1 MGADADTGGERAA
14 ATAAGADRTLRVALG
29 RRVEVIG
36 DLLLP
41 PEPTDSSLAACRDI
55 ARRLEEWQGPGVVIL
70 CGRLVAPG
78 CPDDPCGVVD
88 RHPDLTDALATFAA
102 RADSQVIVMMVPSE
116 RDPALV
122 RALERRGV
130 TVRDG
135 VDLACET
142 GAGTRTVLV
151 RAGSLRPDGNPPI
164 DAAPTD
170 DRPWLAG
177 MERLD
182 DPRLARRFVT
192 SRVLYRRLRR
202 YLWAPPLALAVIAL
216 LLRVEF
222 VVDGLGRVFRTPRQ
236 QNALQRAYDATWASR
251 FIVTVVIA
259 VALLAVLALVVAITS
274 RGIWRAL
281 GGEGLPAPWAGGAS
295 GTRPIAHAQ
304 LELDGEDALDATRAA
319 LEAGSSGV
327 IVGGSLV
334 PELTQLDAG
343 FFACPGATSE
353 VVHEHRGRL
362 GLPPTFLHHR
372 QESTLEIETGAELH
386 VRLLVAEADLPLA
399 TMGERLVTADSV
411 VKGRSKA
418 GDVHAELAASWPSG
432 ASWPPAPEVA
442 ADRIGVRRIRRLA
455 AVSLFVAGAIDLL
468 SSVTT
473 PLREHLHLIAQY
485 LPVAVV
491 QAAGALTAIAGI
503 GMIMLSRGILRGQ
516 RRSWL
521 VAVTLLVASLALHL
535 LHAADVIT
543 LVVCACVLTLLV
555 VQRERFRARTEPAT
569 LVTAFVILAVG
580 GVIATLGGFLAV
592 EVAGRVH
599 HHPLPAWPDVLLGS
613 AERLVGVQ
621 RVAFPRTIDRY
632 ASISLLAVGLSLIVV
647 ALYLLTR
654 PVVDRRLSSG
664 RASMGRRAAELRARD
679 IVRRH
684 GTGTLDYFA
693 LRDDKQWFFHRDS
706 LVAYAVFGGVCLV
719 SPDPIGP
726 FSERAHVWDSFRR
739 YVDRNGWGLGVMGAG
754 EEWLPT
760 YQASGMRFL
769 YIGDEAVVDPR
780 AFSLQGGKMKGLR
793 QAVNRVER
801 YGYTVRFLDPAR
813 LEPEDAAR
821 MAELMAKSR
830 RGEQERGFSM
840 MLGRLFDRRD
850 TGLLL
855 TLVEGPDGAPVAMC
869 QFVPS
874 PAIGGYSLDLMRR
887 DPGDHPNGLL
897 DFALC
902 STIDHL
908 KGMGLRG
915 LSLNFA
921 ALRSVLEGDTGDGV
935 TQRVERWALRRLS
948 GVLQIETLWR
958 FNAKYEPK
966 WLPRYIVFDSAEQFV
981 PVVLQIMRA
990 ESLTEVP
997 VIGRLLTTSVAK
1009 RSGPAL
1015 PGEVVAA
1022 QERTGNG
1029 TPPRKEA
1036 GTAGAASV
1044 SDPRC
1049 PRCGHPGV
1057 HHSRGDGGPCEGCDR
1072 CWSDEQRRD
1081 RPPHHI
1087 STGGAT

>member
-1 MGADADTGGERAA
+1 MPRDVDTGETPA
-14 ATAAGADRTLRVALG
+14 ATADVAHVVDVPLG
-29 RRVEVIG
+29 RRVEIIG

-41 PEPTDSSLAACRDI
+41 AEPTDSSRAACRDI
-55 ARRLEEWQGPGVVIL
+55 ARRLEDWQGPGTVVL
-70 CGRLVAPG
+70 CGRLVVPG
-78 CPDDPCGVVD
+78 GPDEAEPATAL
-88 RHPDLTDALATFAA
+88 RHHTELTDALAAFGA
-102 RADSQVIVMMVPSE
+102 RHDSQVVAVLSAAE
-116 RDPALV
+116 HDAAVVLL
-122 RALERRGV
+122 LESSGV
-130 TVRDG
+130 AVHDA

-142 GAGTRTVLV
+142 GAGTRRVLV
-151 RAGSLRPDGNPPI
+151 RAGVIRPGAHPPF
-164 DAAPTD
+164 DAAPPD
-170 DRPWLAG
+170 DRPWLTG

-182 DPRLARRFVT
+182 DPTLARRFVT
-192 SRVLYRRLRR
+192 SRLLYRRLRR

-222 VVDGLGRVFRTPRQ
+222 VVDGLGRVFRSPRQ
-236 QNALQRAYDATWASR
+236 QDALQRAHAATWASR
-251 FIVTVVIA
+251 AVVTLIIA
-259 VALLAVLALVVAITS
+259 VVLLAVLALVVAITS

-281 GGEGLPAPWAGGAS
+281 GGGGLPAPWAAGQA

-304 LELDGEDALDATRAA
+304 LDIDGVDALDLTRAA
-319 LEAGSSGV
+319 VQAGASGV
-327 IVGGSLV
+327 VAGGAIV
-334 PELTQLDAG
+334 PELTHLDAG
-343 FFACPGATSE
+343 FFACPGATAE

-372 QESTLEIETGAELH
+372 QESTLEIETGADLH
-386 VRLLVAEADLPLA
+386 VRLLLAEADLPTA
-399 TMGERLVTADSV
+399 TLGERLVTADAV

-418 GDVHAELAASWPSG
+418 AEVHAELAAGWPSG
-432 ASWPPAPEVA
+432 PSWPPAPEVA
-442 ADRIGVRRIRRLA
+442 ADRVRVRRIRRMA
-455 AVSLFVAGAIDLL
+455 AVSLFLAGAIDLL

-485 LPVAVV
+485 LPIAVV
-491 QAAGALTAIAGI
+491 QAAGALSAIAGI
-503 GMIMLSRGILRGQ
+503 GMIMLSRGILKGQ

-521 VAVTLLVASLALHL
+521 VAVALLVASLALHL

-543 LVVCACVLTLLV
+543 LIVCAAVLTLLV
-555 VQRERFRARTEPAT
+555 VQRERFRAQTEPAT
-569 LVTAFVILAVG
+569 ILSAFVILAVG
-580 GVIATLGGFLAV
+580 GAIATLGGFIAV
-592 EVAGRVH
+592 ELAGRVH
-599 HHPLPAWPDVLLGS
+599 HHPLPSWPDVLLGS
-613 AERLVGVQ
+613 AERLVGV
-621 RVAFPRTIDRY
+621 RWIAYPTTIDRY
-632 ASISLLAVGLSLIVV
+632 ASISLLAVGISLILV
-647 ALYLLTR
+647 ALYELTR

-664 RASMGRRAAELRARD
+664 RATVGRRAAELRARD

-693 LRDDKQWFFHRDS
+693 LRDDKKWFFHRDS

-739 YVDRNGWGLGVMGAG
+739 FVDRNGWGLGVMGAG

-780 AFSLQGGKMKGLR
+780 TFSLDGGKMKGLR
-793 QAVNRVER
+793 QAVNRVAR
-801 YGYTVRFLDPAR
+801 YGYTVRFLDPAQ
-813 LEPEDAAR
+813 LDPVDAAA

-840 MLGRLFDRRD
+840 MLGRLFDPRD

-855 TLVEGPDGAPVAMC
+855 ALVEGPDGVPVAMC

-887 DPGDHPNGLL
+887 DPGEHPNGLL

-902 STIDHL
+902 STINHL
-908 KGMGLRG
+908 KDRRMRG

-921 ALRSVLEGDTGDGV
+921 AMRSVLEGDNGDGV

-981 PVVLQIMRA
+981 PVVVQIMRA

-997 VIGRLLTTSVAK
+997 VIGRLLTTATAK
-1009 RSGPAL
+1009 RSGPAV
-1015 PGEVVAA
+1015 PEEVLAA
-1022 QERTGNG
+1022 MDEAAGDADATRVNG
-1029 TPPRKEA
+1029 A
-1036 GTAGAASV
+1036 GTRHEAKTAG
-1044 SDPRC
+1044 
-1049 PRCGHPGV
+1049 
-1057 HHSRGDGGPCEGCDR
+1057 
-1072 CWSDEQRRD
+1072 RR
-1081 RPPHHI
+1081 P
-1087 STGGAT
+1087 

>member
-1 MGADADTGGERAA
+1 MGADADTGGGRAEAISA
-14 ATAAGADRTLRVALG
+14 AENRALRVALG

-41 PEPTDSSLAACRDI
+41 PEPTDSSRAACRDI
-55 ARRLEEWQGPGVVIL
+55 ARRLEEWQGPGIVIL

-78 CPDDPCGVVD
+78 CTDDQSGVVD
-88 RHPDLTDALATFAA
+88 RHADLTDALATFAA
-102 RADSQVIVMMVPSE
+102 RTDSQVIVVMVPSE
-116 RDPALV
+116 RDPVLV
-122 RALERRGV
+122 EALERRGV
-130 TVRDG
+130 TVCGG

-151 RAGSLRPDGNPPI
+151 RAGSLRPDGKAPV

-236 QNALQRAYDATWASR
+236 QTALQRAYDATWASR

-319 LEAGSSGV
+319 VEAGSSGV
-327 IVGGSLV
+327 IVGGALV

-386 VRLLVAEADLPLA
+386 VRLLLAEADLPLA
-399 TMGERLVTADSV
+399 TMGERLVTADTV

-418 GDVHAELAASWPSG
+418 ADVHAELVASWPSG

-442 ADRIGVRRIRRLA
+442 ADRIRVRRIRRLA

-503 GMIMLSRGILRGQ
+503 GMIMLSRGILKGQ

-521 VAVTLLVASLALHL
+521 VAVTLLMASLALHL
-535 LHAADVIT
+535 VHAADVVT

-555 VQRERFRARTEPAT
+555 VQRERFRAQTEPAT

-621 RVAFPRTIDRY
+621 SVAFPTTIDRY
-632 ASISLLAVGLSLIVV
+632 ASVSLLAVGLSLILV

-654 PVVDRRLSSG
+654 PVVDRRLSSQ
-664 RASMGRRAAELRARD
+664 RAAMGRRAAELRARD

-706 LVAYAVFGGVCLV
+706 VVAYAVFGGVCLV

-739 YVDRNGWGLGVMGAG
+739 FVDRNGWGLGVMGAS

-780 AFSLQGGKMKGLR
+780 EFSLQGGKMKGLR
-793 QAVNRVER
+793 QAVNRVAR

-902 STIDHL
+902 STIEHL
-908 KGMGLRG
+908 EGMGMRG

-1015 PGEVVAA
+1015 PDEVLAA
-1022 QERTGNG
+1022 QEHTGNG
-1029 TPPRKEA
+1029 APSRQEA
-1036 GTAGAASV
+1036 GTAG
-1044 SDPRC
+1044 PR
-1049 PRCGHPGV
+1049 P
-1057 HHSRGDGGPCEGCDR
+1057 
-1072 CWSDEQRRD
+1072 
-1081 RPPHHI
+1081 
-1087 STGGAT
+1087 

>member
-1 MGADADTGGERAA
+1 MAPACTDDPV
-14 ATAAGADRTLRVALG
+14 ATLG
-29 RRVEVIG
+29 RHPE
-36 DLLLP
+36 LL
-41 PEPTDSSLAACRDI
+41 
-55 ARRLEEWQGPGVVIL
+55 
-70 CGRLVAPG
+70 
-78 CPDDPCGVVD
+78 
-88 RHPDLTDALATFAA
+88 DALEAFGS
-102 RADSQVIVMMVPSE
+102 RPDSQVIVVSAPTE

-122 RALERRGV
+122 DALERRGV
-130 TVRDG
+130 SVRDG

-151 RAGSLRPDGNPPI
+151 RTGSLRPDGTPPL
-164 DAAPTD
+164 DAAPSD
-170 DRPWLAG
+170 ERPWLTG

-202 YLWAPPLALAVIAL
+202 YLWAPPLVLAVIAL

-236 QNALQRAYDATWASR
+236 QTALQRAYNATWPSR
-251 FIVTVVIA
+251 FMVTLVIA
-259 VALLAVLALVVAITS
+259 VVLLGILALVVALTS

-281 GGEGLPAPWAGGAS
+281 GGEGLPAPWAGGPS
-295 GTRPIAHAQ
+295 GTRPIAHEL
-304 LELDGEDALDATRAA
+304 LEVDGHGALDATRVAV
-319 LEAGSSGV
+319 EAGASGV
-327 IVGGSLV
+327 IVGGALV
-334 PELTQLDAG
+334 AELTHLDTG

-386 VRLLVAEADLPLA
+386 VRLLLAEADLPLA
-399 TMGERLVTADSV
+399 TLGERLVTADTV

-418 GDVHAELAASWPSG
+418 ADVHAELVASWPGG

-442 ADRIGVRRIRRLA
+442 ADHIRVRRMRRLG
-455 AVSLFVAGAIDLL
+455 AVLLFVAGAIDLL

-503 GMIMLSRGILRGQ
+503 GMIMLSRGVLRGQ

-521 VAVTLLVASLALHL
+521 VAVGLLIASLALHL
-535 LHAADVIT
+535 LHAADIIT
-543 LVVCACVLTLLV
+543 LVVCAGVLTLLI
-555 VQRERFRARTEPAT
+555 VQRECFKAQTESAT
-569 LVTAFVILAVG
+569 AVTAFVILAVG
-580 GVIATLGGFLAV
+580 GVVATLGGFFAV

-599 HHPLPAWPDVLLGS
+599 HHPLPGWPDVLLGS
-613 AERLVGVQ
+613 AERLVGVDW
-621 RVAFPRTIDRY
+621 VTFPPTIDRY
-632 ASISLLAVGLSLIVV
+632 VSVSLLAVGLSLIVV
-647 ALYLLTR
+647 ALFLLTR

-664 RASMGRRAAELRARD
+664 RAAIGRRAAELRARD

-726 FSERAHVWDSFRR
+726 FSERAHVWDSFRH

-780 AFSLQGGKMKGLR
+780 EFSLQGGKMKGLR
-793 QAVNRVER
+793 QAVNRVAR
-801 YGYTVRFLDPAR
+801 YGYTVRFLDPAH
-813 LEPEDAAR
+813 LDAADAAR

-850 TGLLL
+850 TGLML

-887 DPGDHPNGLL
+887 DPGEHPNGLL

-908 KGMGLRG
+908 KEMGMKG

-921 ALRSVLEGDTGDGV
+921 ALRSVLEGDNGDGV

-958 FNAKYEPK
+958 FNAKYEPR

-997 VIGRLLTTSVAK
+997 VIGRLLTTGGTK
-1009 RSGPAL
+1009 RAGPAV
-1015 PGEVVAA
+1015 PEEVLAA
-1022 QERTGNG
+1022 QQAANG
-1029 TPPRKEA
+1029 APSRQETEAEAETAAPR
-1036 GTAGAASV
+1036 
-1044 SDPRC
+1044 
-1049 PRCGHPGV
+1049 
-1057 HHSRGDGGPCEGCDR
+1057 
-1072 CWSDEQRRD
+1072 Q
-1081 RPPHHI
+1081 
-1087 STGGAT
+1087 

>member
-1 MGADADTGGERAA
+1 MGSDADTGVASEPV
-14 ATAAGADRTLRVALG
+14 TAGGTDRMLPVALG

-41 PEPTDSSLAACRDI
+41 PEPTDSSRAACRDI
-55 ARRLEEWQGPGVVIL
+55 AQRLDEWQGPGIVIV

-78 CPDDPCGVVD
+78 CPDDPAGVLD
-88 RHPDLTDALATFAA
+88 QHRDLMDAWGTFAS
-102 RADSQVIVMMVPSE
+102 RADSQVVVVMAPSE
-116 RDPALV
+116 RGPALV
-122 RALERRGV
+122 QALERRGV
-130 TVRDG
+130 AVRDG

-151 RAGSLRPDGNPPI
+151 RAGTLRPDGNPPM
-164 DAAPTD
+164 DATPSD
-170 DRPWLAG
+170 DRPWLVG
-177 MERLD
+177 MDRLD
-182 DPRLARRFVT
+182 DPRSARRFVT

-202 YLWAPPLALAVIAL
+202 YLWAPPLVLAVIAL

-222 VVDGLGRVFRTPRQ
+222 VIDGLGRVFRTHRQ
-236 QNALQRAYDATWASR
+236 QTALQRAYDATWPSR
-251 FIVTVVIA
+251 FIVTLVIA
-259 VALLAVLALVVAITS
+259 VALLAILALVVAITS

-281 GGEGLPAPWAGGAS
+281 GGEGLPAPWAGGPS
-295 GTRPIAHAQ
+295 GTRSVAHAQ
-304 LELDGEDALDATRAA
+304 LELDGVDALDAARAA
-319 LEAGSSGV
+319 VEAGASGV
-327 IVGGSLV
+327 IVGGAVV
-334 PELTQLDAG
+334 PELTHLDVG

-386 VRLLVAEADLPLA
+386 VRLLLAEADLPLA
-399 TMGERLVTADSV
+399 TLGERLVTADSV

-418 GDVHAELAASWPSG
+418 AQVHAELAASWPGG

-442 ADRIGVRRIRRLA
+442 ADHIRVRRIRRLA
-455 AVSLFVAGAIDLL
+455 AVLLFVAGAIDLL

-491 QAAGALTAIAGI
+491 QAAGALTALAGI

-521 VAVTLLVASLALHL
+521 VAVMLLIASLALHL
-535 LHAADVIT
+535 LHAADVVT
-543 LVVCACVLTLLV
+543 LAVCAGVLALLI
-555 VQRERFRARTEPAT
+555 VQRDRFRAQTEQAT
-569 LVTAFVILAVG
+569 LVSAFVILAVG
-580 GVIATLGGFLAV
+580 GMVATLGGFLAV

-599 HHPLPAWPDVLLGS
+599 HHPLPGWPEVLLGS
-613 AERLVGVQ
+613 AERLVGLDSV
-621 RVAFPRTIDRY
+621 VFPPTIDRY
-632 ASISLLAVGLSLIVV
+632 VSISLLAVGISLIVV

-664 RASMGRRAAELRARD
+664 RAAIGRRAAELRARD

-739 YVDRNGWGLGVMGAG
+739 FVDRNGWGLGVMGAG

-780 AFSLQGGKMKGLR
+780 EFSLQGGKMKGLR
-793 QAVNRVER
+793 QAVNRVAR

-813 LEPEDAAR
+813 LDPADAAR

-902 STIDHL
+902 STIERL
-908 KGMGLRG
+908 NEMGMKG

-921 ALRSVLEGDTGDGV
+921 ALRSVLEGDSGDGV

-958 FNAKYEPK
+958 FNAKYEPR

-981 PVVLQIMRA
+981 PVVVQIMRA

-997 VIGRLLTTSVAK
+997 VIGRLLTTSGAK

-1015 PGEVVAA
+1015 PVEVLAA
-1022 QERTGNG
+1022 QEHAGNG
-1029 TPPRKEA
+1029 KATPQEA
-1036 GTAGAASV
+1036 GTA
-1044 SDPRC
+1044 PR
-1049 PRCGHPGV
+1049 P
-1057 HHSRGDGGPCEGCDR
+1057 
-1072 CWSDEQRRD
+1072 
-1081 RPPHHI
+1081 
-1087 STGGAT
+1087 

>member
-1 MGADADTGGERAA
+1 MPPRRAPWA
-14 ATAAGADRTLRVALG
+14 ATRSSPSALG
-29 RRVEVIG
+29 AFA
-36 DLLLP
+36 
-41 PEPTDSSLAACRDI
+41 TRD
-55 ARRLEEWQGPGVVIL
+55 
-70 CGRLVAPG
+70 
-78 CPDDPCGVVD
+78 
-88 RHPDLTDALATFAA
+88 
-102 RADSQVIVMMVPSE
+102 DSQVVAVLAAE
-116 RDPALV
+116 QDPELV
-122 RALERRGV
+122 RALEGCRV
-130 TVRDG
+130 TVRAA

-142 GAGTRTVLV
+142 GVGIRTVLV
-151 RAGSLRPDGNPPI
+151 RAGTMRPDANPPI
-164 DAAPTD
+164 DAAPAD
-170 DRPWLAG
+170 ERPWLAG

-192 SRVLYRRLRR
+192 SRLLYRRLRR
-202 YLWAPPLALAVIAL
+202 YLWAPPLVLAAIAL
-216 LLRVEF
+216 LLRIDF
-222 VVDGLGRVFRTPRQ
+222 VVDGLGRIFRSPRQ
-236 QNALQRAYDATWASR
+236 QDALQRAYAATWFSR
-251 FIVTVVIA
+251 FIATVVIA
-259 VALLAVLALVVAITS
+259 VALLAVLAVVVAITS

-281 GGEGLPAPWAGGAS
+281 GGEGLPAPWASGLS

-304 LELDGEDALDATRAA
+304 LEIDGVDALDFTRAA
-319 LEAGSSGV
+319 VEAGASGV
-327 IVGGSLV
+327 VAGGALV
-334 PELTQLDAG
+334 PELTHLDAG
-343 FFACPGATSE
+343 FFACPGASSE

-372 QESTLEIETGAELH
+372 QEATLEIETGADLH
-386 VRLLVAEADLPLA
+386 VRLLLAEADLPLA
-399 TMGERLVTADSV
+399 TMGERLVTSDV
-411 VKGRSKA
+411 VIKGRSKA
-418 GDVHAELAASWPSG
+418 AEVHAELAAGWPSG
-432 ASWPPAPEVA
+432 ASWPPAPDVA
-442 ADRIGVRRIRRLA
+442 ADRIRVRRIRRIA
-455 AVSLFVAGAIDLL
+455 AVSLFVAGAIDVL

-473 PLREHLHLIAQY
+473 PLRQHLHLIATY

-503 GMIMLSRGILRGQ
+503 AMIMLSRGILKGQ
-516 RRSWL
+516 RRSWM
-521 VAVTLLVASLALHL
+521 VAVALLVASLALHL
-535 LHAADVIT
+535 LHAAGFV
-543 LVVCACVLTLLV
+543 TLLV
-555 VQRERFRARTEPAT
+555 CAAVLILLIVQRELFRAQTEPAT

-580 GVIATLGGFLAV
+580 GLVATLGGFLAV

-599 HHPLPAWPDVLLGS
+599 HHPLPGWPDVLLGS

-621 RVAFPRTIDRY
+621 WVAFPATVNRY
-632 ASISLLAVGLSLIVV
+632 VSISLLAVGLSLIVV

-664 RASMGRRAAELRARD
+664 RAAMGRRAAELRARD

-739 YVDRNGWGLGVMGAG
+739 FVDRNGWGLGVMGAG
-754 EEWLPT
+754 EQWLPT

-780 AFSLQGGKMKGLR
+780 EFSLEGGKMKGLR
-793 QAVNRVER
+793 QAVNRVAR
-801 YGYTVRFLDPAR
+801 YGYTVRFLDPAH
-813 LEPEDAAR
+813 LSPQDAAC

-840 MLGRLFDRRD
+840 MLGRLFDPRD

-855 TLVEGPDGAPVAMC
+855 TLVEGPDGTPVAMC

-902 STIDHL
+902 STISHL
-908 KGMGLRG
+908 KEMGMKG

-921 ALRSVLEGDTGDGV
+921 AMRSILEGDTGDGV

-958 FNAKYEPK
+958 FNAKYEPH

-981 PVVLQIMRA
+981 PVAVQIMRA

-997 VIGRLLTTSVAK
+997 VIGRLLTTGVAK
-1009 RSGPAL
+1009 RSGPAV
-1015 PGEVVAA
+1015 PDEVLVAMEDQDDGA
-1022 QERTGNG
+1022 TSRH
-1029 TPPRKEA
+1029 EA
-1036 GTAGAASV
+1036 KTAG
-1044 SDPRC
+1044 PR
-1049 PRCGHPGV
+1049 
-1057 HHSRGDGGPCEGCDR
+1057 S
-1072 CWSDEQRRD
+1072 
-1081 RPPHHI
+1081 
-1087 STGGAT
+1087 

>member
-1 MGADADTGGERAA
+1 MGDDVDTGVMGAP
-14 ATAAGADRTLRVALG
+14 AAGAGTDRILHVALG

-41 PEPTDSSLAACRDI
+41 SEPSDSSRAACRDI
-55 ARRLEEWQGPGVVIL
+55 ARRLEEWQGPGIVII
-70 CGRLVAPG
+70 CGRLVAPS
-78 CPDDPCGVVD
+78 CHADPSDAVGA
-88 RHPDLTDALATFAA
+88 HPELTDALGAFAA
-102 RADSQVIVMMVPSE
+102 RSDSRVIVVMAPSE
-116 RDPALV
+116 RDPEV
-122 RALERRGV
+122 VHALERLGV

-151 RAGSLRPDGNPPI
+151 RAGSLRPDGNPPV

-236 QNALQRAYDATWASR
+236 QTALRRAYDATWSSR
-251 FIVTVVIA
+251 FVVTVVIA
-259 VALLAVLALVVAITS
+259 LALLAVLAVVVAITS

-281 GGEGLPAPWAGGAS
+281 GGEGLPAPWAGGLS
-295 GTRPIAHAQ
+295 GARPIAHDQ
-304 LELDGEDALDATRAA
+304 LQLGGEDALDVTRAA
-319 LEAGSSGV
+319 VEAGASGV
-327 IVGGSLV
+327 IVGGALV
-334 PELTQLDAG
+334 PELTHLDVG
-343 FFACPGATSE
+343 FFACPGATAE

-386 VRLLVAEADLPLA
+386 VRLLLAEADLPSA
-399 TMGERLVTADSV
+399 TMGERLVTADAV

-418 GDVHAELAASWPSG
+418 ADVHAELAASWPGG

-442 ADRIGVRRIRRLA
+442 ADRIRVRRIRRLA

-468 SSVTT
+468 SSITT

-485 LPVAVV
+485 LPISVV

-516 RRSWL
+516 HRSWL
-521 VAVTLLVASLALHL
+521 VAVTLLVATLALHL
-535 LHAADVIT
+535 LHAADIIT
-543 LVVCACVLTLLV
+543 LLVCAGVLTLLI
-555 VQRERFRARTEPAT
+555 VQRERFRAQTEPAT
-569 LVTAFVILAVG
+569 LVTAFLILAVG
-580 GVIATLGGFLAV
+580 GVVATLGGFVAV

-599 HHPLPAWPDVLLGS
+599 HHALPGWPHVLLGS

-621 RVAFPRTIDRY
+621 WVAFPTTIDRY
-632 ASISLLAVGLSLIVV
+632 ASISLLAVGISLIVV

-664 RASMGRRAAELRARD
+664 RAAIGRRAAEIRARD

-780 AFSLQGGKMKGLR
+780 EFSLQGGKMKGLR
-793 QAVNRVER
+793 QAVNRVAR

-813 LEPEDAAR
+813 LDPADAAC
-821 MAELMAKSR
+821 MADLMAKSR

-887 DPGDHPNGLL
+887 DPGEHPNGLL

-902 STIDHL
+902 STIDHV
-908 KGMGLRG
+908 KEMGMKG

-921 ALRSVLEGDTGDGV
+921 ALRSVLEGETGDGV

-981 PVVLQIMRA
+981 PVAVQIMRA

-997 VIGRLLTTSVAK
+997 VIGRLLTTGVAK
-1009 RSGPAL
+1009 RSGPAVPEEVL
-1015 PGEVVAA
+1015 AARERGE
-1022 QERTGNG
+1022 NG
-1029 TPPRKEA
+1029 APSREEA
-1036 GTAGAASV
+1036 GTAG
-1044 SDPRC
+1044 PR
-1049 PRCGHPGV
+1049 P
-1057 HHSRGDGGPCEGCDR
+1057 
-1072 CWSDEQRRD
+1072 
-1081 RPPHHI
+1081 
-1087 STGGAT
+1087 

>member
-1 MGADADTGGERAA
+1 MGSDVDMGVLRVRATEPHA
-14 ATAAGADRTLRVALG
+14 VRTLHVALG

-41 PEPTDSSLAACRDI
+41 SEPTDCSRAACRDV
-55 ARRLEEWQGPGVVIL
+55 ARRLDEWQGPGIVIL
-70 CGRLVAPG
+70 CGRLVAPS
-78 CPDDPCGVVD
+78 CPAGEGSAGALCS
-88 RHPDLTDALATFAA
+88 HPELADALSAFAA
-102 RADSQVIVMMVPSE
+102 RDDSEVIVVMAAAE
-116 RDPALV
+116 KDPEL
-122 RALERRGV
+122 RQALERCGAM
-130 TVRDG
+130 VRDA

-151 RAGSLRPDGNPPI
+151 RAGSMHLDANPPV
-164 DAAPTD
+164 DAAPTE

-192 SRVLYRRLRR
+192 SRLLYRRLRR
-202 YLWAPPLALAVIAL
+202 YVWAPPLLLAAIAL
-216 LLRVEF
+216 LLRVDF
-222 VVDGLGRVFRTPRQ
+222 VVDTLDRIFRSPRQ
-236 QNALQRAYDATWASR
+236 QDALQRAYAATWFSR
-251 FIVTVVIA
+251 LLVTLVIA
-259 VALLAVLALVVAITS
+259 IALLAVLALVVAVTS

-281 GGEGLPAPWAGGAS
+281 GGEGLPAPWAAGPS
-295 GTRPIAHAQ
+295 GIRPIAHAQ
-304 LELDGEDALDATRAA
+304 LEIDGEDALDATRAA
-319 LEAGSSGV
+319 VERGASGV
-327 IVGGSLV
+327 IAGGALV
-334 PELTQLDAG
+334 PELTHLDAG

-372 QESTLEIETGAELH
+372 QEATLEIETGADLH
-386 VRLLVAEADLPLA
+386 VRLLLAEADLPMA
-399 TMGERLVTADSV
+399 TMGERLVTSDIV
-411 VKGRSKA
+411 IKGRA
-418 GDVHAELAASWPSG
+418 LVADVHAEMAAGWPAG

-442 ADRIGVRRIRRLA
+442 ADRIRVRRIRRLA

-473 PLREHLHLIAQY
+473 PLRMHLHLIAAY
-485 LPVAVV
+485 LPIAVV
-491 QAAGALTAIAGI
+491 QAAGALTALAGI
-503 GMIMLSRGILRGQ
+503 GMIMLSRGILKGQ
-516 RRSWL
+516 RRSWM
-521 VAVTLLVASLALHL
+521 VAVALLVASLALHL
-535 LHAADVIT
+535 IHAAGFGS
-543 LVVCACVLTLLV
+543 LLVCAGVLTLLI
-555 VQRERFRARTEPAT
+555 VQRERFRAQTESAT
-569 LVTAFVILAVG
+569 LVTAFVILAIGGLIATVG
-580 GVIATLGGFLAV
+580 GFVAV

-599 HHPLPAWPDVLLGS
+599 HHFLPAWPNVLLGS

-621 RVAFPRTIDRY
+621 SVEFPATIDRY
-632 ASISLLAVGLSLIVV
+632 VSISLLAVGISLIVV

-664 RASMGRRAAELRARD
+664 RAAMGRRAAELRARD

-693 LRDDKQWFFHRDS
+693 LRDDKHWFFHRDS

-754 EEWLPT
+754 EKWLPT

-780 AFSLQGGKMKGLR
+780 EFSLEGGKMKGLR
-793 QAVNRVER
+793 QAVNRVAR
-801 YGYTVRFLDPAR
+801 YGYTVRFLDPAH
-813 LEPEDAAR
+813 LDPADAGC

-840 MLGRLFDRRD
+840 MLGRLFDPRD

-855 TLVEGPDGAPVAMC
+855 TLVEGPDGTPVAMC

-874 PAIGGYSLDLMRR
+874 PAIGGFSLDLMRR
-887 DPGDHPNGLL
+887 DPGEHPNGLL

-902 STIDHL
+902 STITHL
-908 KGMGLRG
+908 EELGMKG

-921 ALRSVLEGDTGDGV
+921 AMRSILEGETGDGV

-958 FNAKYEPK
+958 FNAKYEPQ

-981 PVVLQIMRA
+981 PVAVQIMRA

-997 VIGRLLTTSVAK
+997 VLGRLLTTGVAK
-1009 RSGPAL
+1009 RSGPAV
-1015 PGEVVAA
+1015 PEEVLAA
-1022 QERTGNG
+1022 MAVPENG
-1029 TPPRKEA
+1029 AAGQHEA
-1036 GTAGAASV
+1036 ETAG
-1044 SDPRC
+1044 PR
-1049 PRCGHPGV
+1049 
-1057 HHSRGDGGPCEGCDR
+1057 S
-1072 CWSDEQRRD
+1072 
-1081 RPPHHI
+1081 
-1087 STGGAT
+1087 

>member
-1 MGADADTGGERAA
+1 MGSSADTGVGSGP
-14 ATAAGADRTLRVALG
+14 ATAECTDRTLPVALG
-29 RRVEVIG
+29 RRVEVVG

-41 PEPTDSSLAACRDI
+41 PEPTDSSRAACLDI
-55 ARRLEEWQGPGVVIL
+55 AHRLEEWQGPGIVIV

-78 CPDDPCGVVD
+78 CPDDPAGVMD
-88 RHPDLTDALATFAA
+88 KHPDLMDALGAFAS
-102 RADSQVIVMMVPSE
+102 RADSRVVVVMAPSD
-116 RDPALV
+116 RDPAV
-122 RALERRGV
+122 VQALERRGV
-130 TVRDG
+130 AVRDG

-151 RAGSLRPDGNPPI
+151 RAGTLRPDGNPPI
-164 DAAPTD
+164 DATPAD
-170 DRPWLAG
+170 DRPWLVG
-177 MERLD
+177 MDRLD
-182 DPRLARRFVT
+182 DPRSARRFVT

-222 VVDGLGRVFRTPRQ
+222 VVDGLGRVFRTHRQ
-236 QNALQRAYDATWASR
+236 QTALQRAYDATWPSR

-259 VALLAVLALVVAITS
+259 LALLAILALVVAITS

-281 GGEGLPAPWAGGAS
+281 GGEGLPAPWAGGPS

-304 LELDGEDALDATRAA
+304 LELDGVDALDAARVAV
-319 LEAGSSGV
+319 EAGVSGV
-327 IVGGSLV
+327 IVGGALV
-334 PELTQLDAG
+334 PELTHLDAG

-386 VRLLVAEADLPLA
+386 VRLLLAEADLPLA
-399 TMGERLVTADSV
+399 TMGERLVTADTV

-418 GDVHAELAASWPSG
+418 AQVHAELAASWPGG

-442 ADRIGVRRIRRLA
+442 ADHIRVRRIRRLA
-455 AVSLFVAGAIDLL
+455 AVLLFVAGAVDLL

-491 QAAGALTAIAGI
+491 QAAGAVTAIAGI

-521 VAVTLLVASLALHL
+521 VAVMLLITSLALHL
-535 LHAADVIT
+535 LHAADVVT
-543 LVVCACVLTLLV
+543 LVLCAGVLALLI
-555 VQRERFRARTEPAT
+555 VQRDRFRAQTERAT
-569 LVTAFVILAVG
+569 LVSAFVILAVG
-580 GVIATLGGFLAV
+580 GVVATLGGFLAV
-592 EVAGRVH
+592 EIAGRVH
-599 HHPLPAWPDVLLGS
+599 HHPLPGWPEVLLGS
-613 AERLVGVQ
+613 AERLVGVDW
-621 RVAFPRTIDRY
+621 VVFPPTIDRY

-664 RASMGRRAAELRARD
+664 RAAIGRRAAELRARD

-706 LVAYAVFGGVCLV
+706 LVAYAVIGGVCLV

-739 YVDRNGWGLGVMGAG
+739 YVDRHGWGLGVMGAG

-780 AFSLQGGKMKGLR
+780 EFSLQGGKMKGLR
-793 QAVNRVER
+793 QAVNRVAR

-813 LEPEDAAR
+813 LDPADAAR

-855 TLVEGPDGAPVAMC
+855 TLVEGPDGEPVAMC

-902 STIDHL
+902 STIERL
-908 KGMGLRG
+908 KEMGMKG

-921 ALRSVLEGDTGDGV
+921 ALRSVLEGDSGDGV

-958 FNAKYEPK
+958 FNAKYEPR

-981 PVVLQIMRA
+981 PVVVQIMRA

-997 VIGRLLTTSVAK
+997 VIGRLLTTSGAK
-1009 RSGPAL
+1009 RSGPTL
-1015 PGEVVAA
+1015 PEEVLAA
-1022 QERTGNG
+1022 QDRTGNG
-1029 TPPRKEA
+1029 AATRQEA
-1036 GTAGAASV
+1036 GTA
-1044 SDPRC
+1044 PR
-1049 PRCGHPGV
+1049 P
-1057 HHSRGDGGPCEGCDR
+1057 
-1072 CWSDEQRRD
+1072 
-1081 RPPHHI
+1081 
-1087 STGGAT
+1087 

>member
-1 MGADADTGGERAA
+1 MGAEADTGVEAGPAA
-14 ATAAGADRTLRVALG
+14 DAGMDRTVPVALG
-29 RRVEVIG
+29 RRVEVVG

-41 PEPTDSSLAACRDI
+41 PEPTDSSRAACADI
-55 ARRLEEWQGPGVVIL
+55 ARRLEEWQGPGIVIL
-70 CGRLVAPG
+70 CGRLAAPS
-78 CPDDPCGVVD
+78 CQDDPAVVVE
-88 RHPDLTDALATFAA
+88 RHPELLVALGAFAA
-102 RADSQVIVMMVPSE
+102 RADSQVIAVMGPAE
-116 RDPALV
+116 REPALV
-122 RALERRGV
+122 ETLERRGV
-130 TVRDG
+130 AVRG
-135 VDLACET
+135 GIDLACET
-142 GAGTRTVLV
+142 GAGTRTVIV
-151 RAGSLRPDGNPPI
+151 RAGTPRPDSNPPM
-164 DAAPTD
+164 DAAPAD
-170 DRPWLAG
+170 DRPWLVG
-177 MERLD
+177 MDRLD

-202 YLWAPPLALAVIAL
+202 YLWAPPLALAVVAL

-222 VVDGLGRVFRTPRQ
+222 VIDGLGRLFRSPRQ
-236 QNALQRAYDATWASR
+236 QNALQRAYNATWPSR
-251 FIVTVVIA
+251 FVVTVVIA
-259 VALLAVLALVVAITS
+259 LVLLAVLGLVVALTS

-281 GGEGLPAPWAGGAS
+281 GGEGLPAPWAGGPA

-304 LELDGEDALDATRAA
+304 LEIDGVDALDATRAA
-319 LEAGSSGV
+319 VDAGASGV
-327 IVGGSLV
+327 IVGGALV
-334 PELTQLDAG
+334 PELTHLDTG

-386 VRLLVAEADLPLA
+386 VRLLLAEADLPLA

-418 GDVHAELAASWPSG
+418 VHVHAELVASWPGG

-442 ADRIGVRRIRRLA
+442 ADRIRVRRIRRLA

-503 GMIMLSRGILRGQ
+503 GMIMLSRGVLRGQ

-521 VAVTLLVASLALHL
+521 VAVGLLIASLALHL

-543 LVVCACVLTLLV
+543 LVVCAAVLTLLI
-555 VQRERFRARTEPAT
+555 VQRERFRAQTERGT
-569 LVTAFVILAVG
+569 VVTAFVILAVG
-580 GVIATLGGFLAV
+580 GVLATFGGFFAV
-592 EVAGRVH
+592 ELAGRVH
-599 HHPLPAWPDVLLGS
+599 HHPLPGWPEVLLGS
-613 AERLVGVQ
+613 AERLVGVDW
-621 RVAFPRTIDRY
+621 VAFPPTIDRY
-632 ASISLLAVGLSLIVV
+632 ASISLLAVGISLIVV
-647 ALYLLTR
+647 ALFLLTR

-664 RASMGRRAAELRARD
+664 RAAMGRRAAEIRARD

-726 FSERAHVWDSFRR
+726 FSERAHVWDSFRH

-754 EEWLPT
+754 QEWLPT

-780 AFSLQGGKMKGLR
+780 EFSLQGGKMKGLR
-793 QAVNRVER
+793 QAVNRVAR

-813 LEPEDAAR
+813 LDPADAAR
-821 MAELMAKSR
+821 MADLMAKSR

-887 DPGDHPNGLL
+887 DPGEHPNGLL

-908 KGMGLRG
+908 KEMGMKG

-921 ALRSVLEGDTGDGV
+921 ALRSVLEGDNGDGV

-958 FNAKYEPK
+958 FNAKYEPR

-981 PVVLQIMRA
+981 PVVVQIMRA

-997 VIGRLLTTSVAK
+997 VIGRLLTTSAAK
-1009 RSGPAL
+1009 RSGPAV
-1015 PGEVVAA
+1015 PEEVLAA
-1022 QERTGNG
+1022 QEQASHD
-1029 TPPRKEA
+1029 EA
-1036 GTAGAASV
+1036 ARQEAGAA
-1044 SDPRC
+1044 P
-1049 PRCGHPGV
+1049 HP
-1057 HHSRGDGGPCEGCDR
+1057 
-1072 CWSDEQRRD
+1072 
-1081 RPPHHI
+1081 
-1087 STGGAT
+1087 